1 MAADADETG
10 AANRAA
16 GPGQG
21 DRYEGPATLA
31 IGGSRFTVQ
40 VHLRGHFEPID
51 GRYHWYGRAA
61 AHDALTAT
69 LLSGRTPALLTTPDG
84 SAPCELSDPDP
95 WQRYRVTGIST
106 PPFAAELTMNASGEV
121 RTGEQHRAAE
131 SLLFNPRTYDPS
143 HFDDVTRRLLRATI
157 DWFERRG
164 KEKLLENYRECVWY
178 ADFLE
183 FVAKERLFAKMG
195 TQAREANGDPD
206 KRWDTSRISAFSEI
220 LAFYGL
226 DYWYAWQVT
235 ILGLGPIWQSDNA
248 SARRRAAQWLDD
260 GAVFAFGL
268 SEREHGADIYNT
280 DMVLNPDGRGGFRA
294 TGGKYYIGNGNVA
307 RMVSVFGRRS
317 DVSGP
322 DGYVF
327 FAADSQHENYR
338 LVKNIVQAQMFVSEF
353 RLENYPV
360 RAQDVLHTGQAAF
373 DAALNTVNVG
383 KFNIGFA
390 SVGVGEHAMYEA
402 VTHAH
407 NRILYGKRVTDFP
420 HVRRSFVDAYARL
433 IAMKA
438 FGDRAID
445 YFRAASPQ
453 DRRYLLFNPVTKMK
467 MTTEGEKVIGL
478 LWDVIAAKGFER
490 DTYFRG
496 AGKDIGAPAKLE
508 GTVHVNL
515 ALILKFMPNYLF
527 APTEQPLVPIRQDP
541 VDDEFLFRQGPA
553 RGLGTVT
560 FADWRLAFEPFA
572 GLPNVAQFR
581 EQAEGFTTLLQTA
594 APDAEQQQDLDF
606 RLVLGQLFT
615 LIVYAQLILE
625 QAKLTGLDPDVL
637 DTIFEVFV
645 RDSSALTVELHGKAS
660 STEVQ
665 QQWALA
671 NVRKPIIDTGRF
683 ERVWEQVKA
692 LSGAYLMN
700 P

>member
-1 MAADADETG
+1 VTSRIPDIAGIAATWPRCASASNSTADRRGIPEW
-10 AANRAA
+10 
-16 GPGQG
+16 
-21 DRYEGPATLA
+21 
-31 IGGSRFTVQ
+31 
-40 VHLRGHFEPID
+40 LRRPWARSVKVRHPCKE
-51 GRYHWYGRAA
+51 AKM
-61 AHDALTAT
+61 DAL
-69 LLSGRTPALLTTPDG
+69 
-84 SAPCELSDPDP
+84 
-95 WQRYRVTGIST
+95 
-106 PPFAAELTMNASGEV
+106 GEV
-121 RTGEQHRAAE
+121 NAREQYRDAE
-131 SLLFNPRTYDPS
+131 SLLFNPHTYDPS

-157 DWFERRG
+157 DWFEHLG
-164 KEKLLENYRECVWY
+164 KETLLQNYRECVWY

-183 FVAKERLFAKMG
+183 FVAKEHLFAKLG
-195 TQAREANGDPD
+195 TPAREANGDRD

-220 LAFYGL
+220 LAFYGV

-260 GAVFAFGL
+260 GAVYAFGL
-268 SEREHGADIYNT
+268 SEREHGADIYTT
-280 DMVLNPDGRGGFRA
+280 DMVLTPDGGGGFRA
-294 TGGKYYIGNGNVA
+294 TGGKYYIGNGNVS

-317 DVSGP
+317 DVDGP

-338 LVKNIVQAQMFVSEF
+338 LVKNIVQAQMFVAEF

-360 RAQDVLHTGQAAF
+360 RPQDVLHTGQAAF
-373 DAALNTVNVG
+373 GAALNTVNVG
-383 KFNIGFA
+383 KFNIGPA
-390 SVGVGEHAMYEA
+390 SIGMCEHAMYEA

-407 NRILYGKRVTDFP
+407 NRILYGNRVTGFP

-438 FGDRAID
+438 YGDRAID
-445 YFRAASPQ
+445 YFRTASPR
-453 DRRYLLFNPVTKMK
+453 DRRYLLFNPVSKMK
-467 MTTEGEKVIGL
+467 ITTEGEKVIEL

-496 AGKDIGAPAKLE
+496 AGKDVGALPKLE

-527 APTEQPLVPIRQDP
+527 APTEQPAVPTRQDP

-553 RGLGTVT
+553 RGLGEVT

-572 GLPNVAQFR
+572 ELPNVARFR
-581 EQAEGFTTLLQTA
+581 EHAEGFTTLLRTA

-606 RLVLGQLFT
+606 RLMLGQLFT

-625 QAKLTGLDPDVL
+625 QAELTGLDPVVL

-645 RDSSALTVELHGKAS
+645 RDFSALAVELHGKAS
-660 STEVQ
+660 STGAQ

-671 NVRKPIIDTGRF
+671 NVRKPVIDTGRV
-683 ERVWEQVKA
+683 ERVWEQVEA
-692 LSGAYLMN
+692 PPA
-700 P
+700 PI